1 MKTNQTP
8 DTYSPG
14 SRCAACLGILI
25 GCLLLLSGCYR
36 DELCFL
42 HPRGAKLMVK
52 IDWLT
57 KAEVTPNA
65 ATILI
70 YDAETGEVV
79 REEILTANR
88 NEHEIKDLPVG
99 KYSFVVFN
107 ETRSGSHFDLSLAY
121 RNYEERDRFEAYVF
135 PEPLNRFS
143 APGFS
148 SGSSTRTVCTNPDTL
163 AVSTLLNYEVTPQ
176 MINYVHT
183 DPTPKDNDLYLPVSD
198 VIYFVAER
206 VISVVNVSLEG
217 ENLSSIGSYTCF
229 LSGMAEGYFMGK
241 NEYSSVSVTHP
252 ILFTKTRRDTSQP
265 SLLSSFSVMGLLEGV
280 TPDKV
285 SREEAYTVDLRVVQ
299 LNGDIYLK
307 KYDLIKENRMTH
319 TLRYVNGRPHDIIDI
334 RLNLDLPNI
343 PVTGDGIITDVEDWN
358 DQTVN
363 LETTVVRF
371 HPNQGSGA
379 MEPIRR
385 NYNTILVLP
394 ECTFKAPTEPEGW
407 TFRFKE
413 WNTQNDGKGASYQP
427 LELYRMPRGGAT
439 LYAIWEKTGEPDT

>member
-1 MKTNQTP
+1 M
-8 DTYSPG
+8 
-14 SRCAACLGILI
+14 
-25 GCLLLLSGCYR
+25 
-36 DELCFL
+36 
-42 HPRGAKLMVK
+42 
-52 IDWLT
+52 
-57 KAEVTPNA
+57 
-65 ATILI
+65 
-70 YDAETGEVV
+70 
-79 REEILTANR
+79 
-88 NEHEIKDLPVG
+88 
-99 KYSFVVFN
+99 
-107 ETRSGSHFDLSLAY
+107 
-121 RNYEERDRFEAYVF
+121 
-135 PEPLNRFS
+135 
-143 APGFS
+143 
-148 SGSSTRTVCTNPDTL
+148 
-163 AVSTLLNYEVTPQ
+163 STLLNYEVTPQ

-241 NEYSSVSVTHP
+241 GVYSSVPVTHP

-439 LYAIWEKTGEPDT
+439 LYAIWEKIGESDT